1 MWILECIFL
10 VRCIFRCIFLSSYW
24 LLPSGPLGVGGRKF
38 VSLSG
43 SQNFTDTHTSQTLD
57 VAGHSKCYYPKKVIH
72 PIGEVTHWWSE
83 KQLLP
88 EWYQSHLLDHI
99 KGGANID
106 IDVTH
111 IGNIWPFS
119 SDHLVSQARFV
130 EDLMMY

>member
-1 MWILECIFL
+1 MLGAF
-10 VRCIFRCIFLSSYW
+10 
-24 LLPSGPLGVGGRKF
+24 LGVFFFHRIGFCHQGLWELGDA
-38 VSLSG
+38 SLSHFQG
-43 SQNFTDTHTSQTLD
+43 HRISPTHTQARLWTLQ
-57 VAGHSKCYYPKKVIH
+57 VTANIIIQKKVIH

>member
-1 MWILECIFL
+1 MKVFMTP
-10 VRCIFRCIFLSSYW
+10 R
-24 LLPSGPLGVGGRKF
+24 
-38 VSLSG
+38 
-43 SQNFTDTHTSQTLD
+43 TLQ
-57 VAGHSKCYYPKKVIH
+57 VTANVIIQKKVIH